1 MASETED
8 PARRQ
13 LLALCT
19 IEGIDWNFLAR
30 EALARGAVSHL
41 LEGQPAERSAVAKR
55 ARRLIAAAQETLQE
69 RLDRVGEEVER
80 AERAG
85 AQLITVLDEQYPVNL
100 ELVFNLPPFL
110 FVRGT
115 MSAEDARSVAVVGT
129 RQASAEGLSRAGKMA
144 TLLTAQGVTVV
155 SGLARGIDTAAHTA
169 TLEAG
174 GRTIAVV
181 GSGILRTYP
190 RENEALA
197 ERIAAT
203 GAVVSQFWPDSPPA
217 RYNFPKRNVTM
228 SGISQGTVVIEA
240 SSTSGA
246 KMQARLALEHGKY
259 AFLLRSL
266 VTRQPWAQKYLRQH
280 PRWAVEVSELDDVLQ
295 RLRPPERIQAV
306 TDQRRQLALSLA
318 D

>member
-1 MASETED
+1 MASETENT
-8 PARRQ
+8 ARRQ

-30 EALARGAVSHL
+30 EALARGTVSHL

-69 RLDRVGEEVER
+69 RLDRVDEEV
-80 AERAG
+80 ERAG
-85 AQLITVLDEQYPVNL
+85 AQLITVLDERYPVNL

-115 MSAEDARSVAVVGT
+115 MSPEDARSVAVVGT
-129 RQASAEGLSRAGKMA
+129 RQASPEGLSRAGKMA

-266 VTRQPWAQKYLRQH
+266 VTRQPWAQRYLQQH

-295 RLRPPERIQAV
+295 RLRPPEGIQAV

>member
-1 MASETED
+1 MAGETESNV
-8 PARRQ
+8 RHQ
-13 LLALCT
+13 LLALCA
-19 IEGIDWNFLAR
+19 IDGIDWSFIAR
-30 EALARGAVSHL
+30 EALARGTVSHL
-41 LEGQPAERSAVAKR
+41 LEGQPSERSAVATRGRKLIVA
-55 ARRLIAAAQETLQE
+55 ARETLQD
-69 RLDRVGEEVER
+69 RLARVDEEIAR

-85 AQLITVLDEQYPVNL
+85 ARLVTVLDEQYPANL

-115 MSAEDARSVAVVGT
+115 LFAEDARSVAVVGT
-129 RQASAEGLSRAGKMA
+129 RQASPKGLSQAGRMA
-144 TLLTAQGVTVV
+144 TLLAAEGVTVV

-190 RENEALA
+190 PENEALA
-197 ERIAAT
+197 ERIATT

-217 RYNFPKRNVTM
+217 RYNFPMRNVTM
-228 SGISQGTVVIEA
+228 SGIGQGTVVIEA

-266 VTRQPWAQKYLRQH
+266 VTRQPWAERYLQRH
-280 PRWAVEVSELDDVLQ
+280 PRWAVEVSDLDDVLQ
-295 RLRPPERIQAV
+295 RLRPPERIQAI
-306 TDQRRQLALSLA
+306 TEQRRQLALSLA